1 VLADW
6 PTALRAL
13 NVAHFIAFVTWWEL
27 AICQFLLLLNVA
39 QAFAISSIVTELAKA
54 F

>member
-1 VLADW
+1 MVGAGYL
-6 PTALRAL
+6 P
-13 NVAHFIAFVTWWEL
+13 ISVTS
-27 AICQFLLLLNVA
+27 NVA